1 MTPVLTLELVKK
13 LAAEQGY
20 RFEVDTD
27 GTERMIRPDGTV
39 ALVARPPKKKD
50 P

>member
-1 MTPVLTLELVKK
+1 LELAKR
-13 LAAEQGY
+13 LAIEQGY
-20 RFEVDTD
+20 RFEIDND

-39 ALVARPPKKKD
+39 ALIARPPKKKD